1 MHSLEFVELKKRFWL
16 PENLGECKREQY
28 LDMSKL
34 IYLFHTGEITYT
46 KFRVMGLYILMNM
59 SFSKEEFEA
68 AEEEKWGNIYV
79 ASELLDTFFTV
90 DSEGVKHLVLDF
102 IHNPVKSFKY
112 KGLTYKSVKDNFE
125 NIKYGQFEDGFGE
138 YENFKKTGEMEYLLR
153 LFAIFH
159 LRPNESFEKLDL
171 EKRCKWFELLDIRHV
186 YGFYLLFVSFVNY
199 ITKDCA
205 ILLDGKEIEISMLF
219 QSEGGNEVAE
229 NDLPVESIG
238 LRSTS
243 FQLAESG
250 VFGEYDKLR
259 SEDYL
264 NVLIRMVDLVFRNRK
279 EKKEMEDM
287 KNKSQEQS
295 YD

>member
-1 MHSLEFVELKKRFWL
+1 MHSLEFVELNKRLWI
-16 PENLGECKREQY
+16 PENLGECKRDQF

-34 IYLFHTGEITYT
+34 IYLFHNSEITYH

-59 SFSKEEFEA
+59 SFSQEEFEA
-68 AEEEKWGNIYV
+68 AEDEKWQNIYI

-90 DSEGVKHLVLDF
+90 DEAGVKHLVLDF

-112 KGLTYKSVKDNFE
+112 KGLTYKSVRDNFE
-125 NIKYGQFEDGFGE
+125 GIKYGQFEDGFGE
-138 YENFKKTGEMEYLLR
+138 YENFKKTGEIEYLVR

-159 LRPNESFEKLDL
+159 LRPNESFGNLNL
-171 EKRCKWFELLDIRHV
+171 EKRCKWFDMLDIRHV

-219 QSEGGNEVAE
+219 QSESGGEEAQA
-229 NDLPVESIG
+229 DQPVESIG

-250 VFGEYDKLR
+250 VFGPYDKVR

-264 NVLIRMVDLVFRNRK
+264 IILIRMCDLVFRNRR
-279 EKKEMEDM
+279 EKREMEEA
-287 KNKSQEQS
+287 KNQS
-295 YD
+295 ENKNND